1 MLPRVPRAITR
12 MQDYGFLSVVPP
24 LLTIFVAIYS
34 RNVIVA
40 LIVGILCGSLII
52 TDYNPFSAVLNAV
65 EDQVLKEFAAGTQ
78 VQVILAIMIIG
89 GFVNLLE
96 QSGGAKAFA
105 GTMTRIIS
113 SGAKAQVL
121 AWFSG
126 LAIFFTDSGNALII
140 GPLYR
145 SVFDQF
151 KLCREK
157 LAYILD
163 TTASPISILIP
174 FIGWG
179 AYIMSLIESAYED
192 IGLTENAFSVLLNVF
207 PYQFYAFLAL
217 LTVPIVIWTRRDYG
231 PMLRV
236 QKQFLE
242 DLEKGE
248 EKMTATSSVE
258 IKAGTDARLGIFLW
272 PLGVML
278 VMVGSLISWH
288 WNNDGIT
295 GVHIRSTLAISYLT
309 ASMTCAI
316 MMKRYKSVA
325 YSESLKIFIKGAEK
339 LVYISIILVLAW
351 SLNSVTNDLRTAD
364 YLASVISDTV
374 APAYFPMIV
383 FVLGAL
389 TSLSTGSSYGTFAI
403 LMAIAVP
410 VGFELG
416 ASMYL
421 TIAAVLS
428 GGLMGDHVSPI
439 SDTTVLASVGADCN
453 HLSHVTTQGAY
464 AFLTG
469 AVTILAYWMAGLY
482 ETPYVVFVA
491 VIVLFISMTL
501 AMRFFGEPVDAP
513 SPTTSAVFDSTRD

>member
-1 MLPRVPRAITR
+1 MLRPAKRITGVK

-24 LLTIFVAIYS
+24 LLTIFFAIYS
-34 RNVIVA
+34 RNVVVA
-40 LIVGILCGSLII
+40 LIVGILSGSLIL
-52 TDYNPFSAVLNAV
+52 TGYNPFYALLNSI
-65 EDQVLKEFAAGTQ
+65 EDQVLQEIASGTQ

-96 QSGGAKAFA
+96 QSGGARAFA
-105 GTMTRIIS
+105 GRMTRIIS

-121 AWFSG
+121 AWLSG
-126 LAIFFTDSGNALII
+126 IGIFFTDSGNALII

-179 AYIMSLIESAYED
+179 AYIMSLIEASYDEV
-192 IGLTENAFSVLLNVF
+192 GLTENAFSVLLNVL

-231 PMLRV
+231 PMRRV
-236 QKQFLE
+236 QAQYLA
-242 DLEKGE
+242 DLKNEKPQV
-248 EKMTATSSVE
+248 TATSSLE
-258 IKAGTDARLGIFLW
+258 IKAGEDDHIGIFLY

-278 VMVGSLISWH
+278 LLVGGLITWH
-288 WNNDGIT
+288 WNHDGVT

-309 ASMTCAI
+309 ASLTCAF
-316 MMKRYKSVA
+316 MMQRHKSVP
-325 YSESLKIFIKGAEK
+325 YTESLTIFIKGAEK

-351 SLNSVTNDLRTAD
+351 SLNSVTDDLHTAD
-364 YLASVISDTV
+364 YLASIVSDSV

-383 FVLGAL
+383 FVLGAV

-403 LMAIAVP
+403 LLPIAIP
-410 VGFELG
+410 VGLELD
-416 ASMYL
+416 ASMYP

-428 GGLMGDHVSPI
+428 GGLRIPRCLH
-439 SDTTVLASVGADCN
+439 
-453 HLSHVTTQGAY
+453 
-464 AFLTG
+464 
-469 AVTILAYWMAGLY
+469 
-482 ETPYVVFVA
+482 
-491 VIVLFISMTL
+491 
-501 AMRFFGEPVDAP
+501 R
-513 SPTTSAVFDSTRD
+513 SARTAIT